1 MHSRRVEQA
10 FGGSALEDRSV
21 GCCKLAVGVIVGE
34 GAGDGGEAAV
44 TKLPRYAAMLAA
56 PGELPS
62 DDEGWAF
69 EIKYDGIRAGAYVTD
84 RVQLVSRNGNDVTAA
99 WPELADLA
107 AQPPFVLDGE
117 IVAFVEGHP
126 SFEALQSR
134 MHRSDAAAIAAMAA
148 MAPAT
153 FVAFDLLHVADR
165 SLIELSYLRRRELLE
180 QLALPGPRW
189 RISPRLTG
197 RGQQLLA
204 RSQELGLEGLIA
216 KRLDGRYLPGRRSP
230 SWTKIKN
237 LRISE
242 VIVVGWRPGAGSR
255 CGRIGSLLV
264 AVPDHDGNL
273 IWAGNVGTG
282 FTRIA
287 LADLHAKLTAL
298 QRDTP
303 PIVNS
308 AVAPEAKWV
317 HPRLVG
323 VVAFTEWTHAG
334 ILRHPSWRGLRDI
347 DPDRIRPPDWK

>member
-1 MHSRRVEQA
+1 M
-10 FGGSALEDRSV
+10 LV
-21 GCCKLAVGVIVGE
+21 GRLWLK
-34 GAGDGGEAAV
+34 GASDGGDATV
-44 TKLPRYAAMLAA
+44 IRLPRYAAMLAA

-62 DDEGWAF
+62 DDEAWAF
-69 EIKYDGIRAGAYVTD
+69 EIKYDGIRAGGYVTD
-84 RVQLVSRNGNDVTAA
+84 RVQLVSRNGNDITAA

-107 AQPPFVLDGE
+107 GQPPFVLDGE
-117 IVAFVEGHP
+117 IVAFVEGVP
-126 SFEALQSR
+126 SFEALQPR
-134 MHRSDAAAIAAMAA
+134 MHRRGAGAIAEMAVA
-148 MAPAT
+148 APVT
-153 FVAFDLLHVADR
+153 FVAFDLLHVGDR
-165 SLIELSYLRRRELLE
+165 TLIELPYVRRRQLLE

-189 RISPRLTG
+189 QISPRLSG
-197 RGQQLLA
+197 RGSDLLA
-204 RSQELGLEGLIA
+204 RSQALGLEGLIA

-237 LRISE
+237 LRVSE

-255 CGRIGSLLV
+255 FGRIGSLLV

-282 FTRIA
+282 FTRA
-287 LADLHAKLTAL
+287 SLADLATRLTAL

-303 PIVNS
+303 PVVNS
-308 AVAPEAKWV
+308 AAAPEAKWV

-347 DPDRIRPPDWK
+347 DPDQIRPPDWK